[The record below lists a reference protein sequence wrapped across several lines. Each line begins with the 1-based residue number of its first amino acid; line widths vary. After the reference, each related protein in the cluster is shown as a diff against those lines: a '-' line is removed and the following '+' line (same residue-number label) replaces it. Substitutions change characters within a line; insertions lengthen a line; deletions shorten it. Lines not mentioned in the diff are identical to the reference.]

1 MPLNAFRLCVAV
13 VAIATHASA
22 DPDLLREGRVI
33 PLRVLD
39 ILPSVEGI
47 VTNVNFKDGADVP
60 RGAVL
65 FELDDLQ
72 QRAQVDSCR
81 AGLFSAEAELRRSK
95 QLYQRMSSSDSRGTT
110 ALELDEAKVACE
122 VAQWNRDQA
131 AASLAAAEHELSRMC
146 IRAPFAGRM
155 GLSAATVGSLAAT
168 YREPLARLVQM
179 DPIRVVFEYPID
191 KRGQSDLSKIRLA
204 LANAVDYE
212 HPGRVDFENNE
223 TTEDGRS
230 IVLGAT
236 FPNPDGK
243 LIPGMKVTVRIGQ

>member
-1 MPLNAFRLCVAV
+1 M
-13 VAIATHASA
+13 AIATHVYA

-39 ILPSVEGI
+39 VLPSIEGI
-47 VTNVNFKDGADVP
+47 VTNVNFKDGADVSC
-60 RGAVL
+60 GDVL
-65 FELDDLQ
+65 FELDDRQ
-72 QRAQVDSCR
+72 QRAQVESCK
-81 AGLFSAEAELRRSK
+81 AGLFSAQAELRRSK

-110 ALELDEAKVACE
+110 ALELDEARIACE

-155 GLSAATVGSLAAT
+155 GLSAVTVGSLATT

-191 KRGQSDLSKIRLA
+191 KRGQSGLSKIRLV
-204 LANAVDYE
+204 LANGVDYG
-212 HPGRVDFENNE
+212 HLGRVDFENNE
-223 TTEDGRS
+223 TTEDGHS
-230 IVLGAT
+230 IVIGAT

-243 LIPGMKVTVRIGQ
+243 LIPGMKVMVGIGQ